1 MTKAIQQQKEL
12 LTTALNAL
20 EAIERRETL
29 YKAASIPSLKASY
42 KCLLEIS
49 QIQYAETMANIHCI
63 TNQFADVDA
72 PTNDA
77 DLLNSLDAY
86 MMSLPTYTQSK
97 EGFIQDAKMFFEAEN
112 R

>member
-12 LTTALNAL
+12 LTTALTHL
-20 EAIERRETL
+20 DAIERRESL
-29 YKAASIPSLKASY
+29 YKAATIPSLKASY

-49 QIQYAETMANIHCI
+49 QIQYAETMATIHCI
-63 TNQFADVDA
+63 TNQFADA

-77 DLLNSLDAY
+77 DLLNNLDAY
-86 MMSLPTYTQSK
+86 MLSLPTYTQSK

>member
-12 LTTALNAL
+12 LTTALTHL
-20 EAIERRETL
+20 DAIERRETL

-49 QIQYAETMANIHCI
+49 QIQYAETMAALHLVISE
-63 TNQFADVDA
+63 FAHSDVKES
-72 PTNDA
+72 DA
-77 DLLNSLDAY
+77 DLLKNVDTF
-86 MMSLPTYTQSK
+86 MQQIHQSK
-97 EGFIQDAKMFFEAEN
+97 EGFIHDAKMFFEAEN

>member
-12 LTTALNAL
+12 LTTALTHL
-20 EAIERRETL
+20 DAIERRENL

-49 QIQYAETMANIHCI
+49 QIQYAETMATIHCI
-63 TNQFADVDA
+63 TNQFADIDA

-77 DLLNSLDAY
+77 DLLKNVDTF
-86 MMSLPTYTQSK
+86 MQQIHQSK
-97 EGFIQDAKMFFEAEN
+97 EGFIHDAKLFFEAEN

>member
-12 LTTALNAL
+12 LTTALTHL
-20 EAIERRETL
+20 DAIERRENL

-49 QIQYAETMANIHCI
+49 QIQYAETMAALHLVISE
-63 TNQFADVDA
+63 FAHSD
-72 PTNDA
+72 TTESDA
-77 DLLNSLDAY
+77 DLLKNVDTF
-86 MMSLPTYTQSK
+86 MQQIHQSK